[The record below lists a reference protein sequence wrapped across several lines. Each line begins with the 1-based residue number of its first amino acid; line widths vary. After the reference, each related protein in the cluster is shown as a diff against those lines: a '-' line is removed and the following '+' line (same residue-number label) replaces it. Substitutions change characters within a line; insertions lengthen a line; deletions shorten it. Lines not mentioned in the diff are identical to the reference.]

1 VPVLRRRRHAALR
14 TAKRIVRT
22 LGGPK
27 VLKAATL
34 DDLRARRRSG
44 LPYASLDAVSAA
56 YAIAPGDLGKILDLP
71 PRTLARRKK
80 ERRLHADESD
90 RLLRLGRVAAL
101 AEEVLG
107 SREKATLWLH
117 ASNAALG
124 QEPPLRRL
132 DSDLGARQVEDVLVR
147 ISHGVYS

>member
-1 VPVLRRRRHAALR
+1 MM
-14 TAKRIVRT
+14 TARRIVQT

-34 DDLRARRRSG
+34 EDLQARRKSG

-56 YAIAPGDLGKILDLP
+56 YGISAKDLGKILDLP

-101 AEEVLG
+101 AEETLG
-107 SREKATLWLH
+107 TREKASHWLH
-117 ASNAALG
+117 EPIAALG
-124 QEPPLRRL
+124 NEPPLRHL

>member
-1 VPVLRRRRHAALR
+1 MR
-14 TAKRIVRT
+14 TTRRIVET
-22 LGGPK
+22 LGGQK
-27 VLKAATL
+27 IVKAATL
-34 DDLRARRRSG
+34 EDLRARRRAG

-56 YAIAPGDLGKILDLP
+56 FHIDAKDIIRILELP
-71 PRTLARRKK
+71 RRTLARRKK

-107 SREKATLWLH
+107 SREKAGRWLH
-117 ASNAALG
+117 EPNTALAG
-124 QEPPLRRL
+124 DPPLRRL

-147 ISHGVYS
+147 IAHGVYS

>member
-1 VPVLRRRRHAALR
+1 MITTR
-14 TAKRIVRT
+14 RIVRT

-27 VLKAATL
+27 VVKASTV

-44 LPYASLDAVSAA
+44 LPYASLAAVSTAF
-56 YAIAPGDLGKILDLP
+56 AIAAKDLGQILDLP

-101 AEEVLG
+101 AEEILG

-117 ASNAALG
+117 AGNPALG
-124 QEPPLRRL
+124 GGSPLRRL
-132 DSDLGARQVEDVLVR
+132 DSDLGARQVEDLLVR
-147 ISHGVYS
+147 IAHGVYS

>member
-1 VPVLRRRRHAALR
+1 MTARFEEAA
-14 TAKRIVRT
+14 TAMITARRIVRT

-27 VLKAATL
+27 VVKASTL
-34 DDLRARRRSG
+34 DGLRARRRSG

-56 YAIAPGDLGKILDLP
+56 YAIAATDLGRILDLP

-107 SREKATLWLH
+107 GREKATLWLH
-117 ASNAALG
+117 AGNAALG
-124 QEPPLRRL
+124 DEAPLRRL

>member
-1 VPVLRRRRHAALR
+1 MM
-14 TAKRIVRT
+14 TTKRIVRT
-22 LGGPK
+22 LGGPR
-27 VLKAATL
+27 VVKATTI
-34 DDLRARRRSG
+34 DDLRARRLSG
-44 LPYASLDAVSAA
+44 LPYASLDALSAA
-56 YAIAPGDLGKILDLP
+56 YGIAAKELGKILDLP

-124 QEPPLRRL
+124 EEPPLARL
-132 DSDLGARQVEDVLVR
+132 DSDLGARQVEDLLVR
-147 ISHGVYS
+147 IAHGVYS

>member
-1 VPVLRRRRHAALR
+1 MM
-14 TAKRIVRT
+14 TTKRIVRT

-56 YAIAPGDLGKILDLP
+56 YRIAARDLGKILDLP

-107 SREKATLWLH
+107 TRDKATRWLH
-117 ASNAALG
+117 APNLALG
-124 QEPPLRRL
+124 EESPLSRL
-132 DSDLGARQVEDVLVR
+132 DSDLGTRQVEDVLVR
-147 ISHGVYS
+147 IAHGVYS

>member
-1 VPVLRRRRHAALR
+1 MM
-14 TAKRIVRT
+14 TTKRIVRT

-56 YAIAPGDLGKILDLP
+56 YRIAAKDLGKILDLP

-107 SREKATLWLH
+107 SRDKATVWLH
-117 ASNAALG
+117 APNAALG
-124 QEPPLRRL
+124 EESPLRRL

-147 ISHGVYS
+147 IAHGVYS